1 MDNPM
6 FCEKNSELEAQSFPA
21 IADYGVI
28 GNCHTAALVSRDGS
42 IDWLC
47 LPRFDSPSLFARIL
61 DLERGGF
68 WKIQPSIQ
76 FESCHQYLDS
86 TNVLKTTIAC
96 NTGRALLLDFMEISD
111 DQEMQHSDK
120 PGKLIRIVEGL
131 EGTVNLTCICAPRPD
146 YAQNLPEFT
155 GTGQTL
161 QFGQFQIT
169 APANWQIDANTH
181 ALSCHLTVHAGD
193 RLAFILT
200 TQPNATQ
207 HSVAYAAPYA
217 ALEKTIAFWQNWADQ
232 CTYRGRYRDAVI
244 RSALALKLMTYA
256 PSGAIVAAPTT
267 SLPEE
272 IGGERNWDY
281 RYTWIRDASF
291 TLYALL
297 LAGYFD
303 NDHPFFDWLKQTV
316 HVESTGIHIL
326 YPITADGQTVEQTLD
341 YLQGYRNSCP
351 VRIGNQAV
359 GQVQLDVYGEVL
371 SAIHFAWKAGKYNPS
386 ELWNSISLMLDWIA
400 DHWQEPG
407 SGIWEIRGGKRHF
420 VYGRAMLW
428 VALDSGIDIAKSLH
442 LPGQLDR
449 WRQERD
455 RIRAEVLDKG
465 WSKKLNAFK
474 QSYEDETLD
483 AANLLL
489 PVMGFI
495 EGTDPRM
502 ISTID
507 ATLQQ
512 LVSNGLCYRYRS
524 APEGVKGKEA
534 SFVLCTFWLI
544 NALILANR
552 VDEAAARFEEMLSRS
567 TPLGLFA
574 EEIDPATGEHLGNF
588 PQAFSHIGVIN
599 VAVSLAHIG
608 HTGQVQPQHKAAA
621 DAAGRGGSGAAK
633 QAQSAP
639 GTTK

>member
-1 MDNPM
+1 M
-6 FCEKNSELEAQSFPA
+6 ESSLSHSQQEQTLLAGSFPA
-21 IADYGVI
+21 ISDYGII

-47 LPRFDSPSLFARIL
+47 LPRFDSASLFARIL
-61 DLERGGF
+61 DLKRGGF
-68 WKIQPSIQ
+68 WSIQPVSS
-76 FESCHQYLDS
+76 FTSNHDYLDT
-86 TNVLKTTIAC
+86 TNVLKTTFVC
-96 NTGRALLLDFMEISD
+96 NEGKIQLLDFMEVTDSH
-111 DQEMQHSDK
+111 QMRHPHA
-120 PGKLIRIVEGL
+120 PGRVIRIVEGL
-131 EGTVNLTCICAPRPD
+131 EGSVEIICTCVPCPNYAQDIPQFHHSTQVVSFNNFQIHAPTNWQMDLQTHTLTCHII
-146 YAQNLPEFT
+146 L
-155 GTGQTL
+155 
-161 QFGQFQIT
+161 
-169 APANWQIDANTH
+169 
-181 ALSCHLTVHAGD
+181 HAGE
-193 RLAFILT
+193 RVAFTLAMQDSST
-200 TQPNATQ
+200 P
-207 HSVAYAAPYA
+207 HSNPHD
-217 ALEKTIAFWQNWADQ
+217 ALESAIAFWQNWANQ
-232 CTYRGRYRDAVI
+232 CTYRGRYRDEVI

-303 NDHPFFDWLKQTV
+303 NERPFFDWLEKTV
-316 HVESTGIHIL
+316 QVEKTGIQIL
-326 YPITADGQTVEQTLD
+326 YPITSDGQTVERTLD
-341 YLQGYRNSCP
+341 YWQGYRNSRP

-371 SAIHFAWKAGKYNPS
+371 NAIHFAWKAGKYDPS
-386 ELWNSISLMLDWIA
+386 KLWGDICPMLDWIVE
-400 DHWQEPG
+400 HWQNPD
-407 SGIWEIRGGKRHF
+407 SGIWEVRGGKRHF
-420 VYGRAMLW
+420 VYGKAMLSI
-428 VALDSGIDIAKSLH
+428 ALDCGVDMAEALH
-442 LPGQLDR
+442 LPGDVDR
-449 WRQERD
+449 WRQVRD
-455 RIRAEVLDKG
+455 QIRAEVLEKG
-465 WSKKLNAFK
+465 WSKKLQAFK

-495 EGTDPRM
+495 DGTDPRM

-507 ATLQQ
+507 VTIQH
-512 LVSNGLCYRYRS
+512 LVSNGLCYRYRN
-524 APEGVKGKEA
+524 APEGVEGKES

-552 VDEAAARFEEMLSRS
+552 VDEAAAWFDQMLSRS

-574 EEIDPATGEHLGNF
+574 EEIDPTTGEHLGNF

-608 HTGQVQPQHKAAA
+608 HTGNVQPQHKAAA

-633 QAQSAP
+633 QAQSQSSH
-639 GTTK
+639 